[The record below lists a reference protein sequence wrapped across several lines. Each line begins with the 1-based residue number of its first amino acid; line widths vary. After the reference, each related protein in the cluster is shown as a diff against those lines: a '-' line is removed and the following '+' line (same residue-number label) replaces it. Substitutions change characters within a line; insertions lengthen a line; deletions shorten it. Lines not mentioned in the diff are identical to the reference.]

1 MPKKIELDPE
11 KIYDLTSR
19 GYNMQEAS
27 KELGVSHITL
37 SKRMSEIRRKQGL
50 LLKYRELQSLQLT
63 DLQARILEHITPE
76 KIEMASLRDLIMC
89 FKILKDKELTVDGK
103 PSEIRGLV
111 HYLIE
116 MEKQE
121 AALESVPE
129 GEYDDADEDEAECD
143 CGKDDPSAPL
153 PRL

>member
-1 MPKKIELDPE
+1 MVKRKDIDAE

-19 GYNMQEAS
+19 GYSIQDAS
-27 KELGVSHITL
+27 KELGVHHITL
-37 SKRMSEIRRKQGL
+37 SRRMAEIRRKQGL

-63 DLQARILEHITPE
+63 DLQARILENITPE
-76 KIEMASLRDLIMC
+76 KIEMAPLRDLIVC

-121 AALESVPE
+121 AALESV
-129 GEYDDADEDEAECD
+129 DQIEAEAEEAEVVSAEEEEEE
-143 CGKDDPSAPL
+143 DDL